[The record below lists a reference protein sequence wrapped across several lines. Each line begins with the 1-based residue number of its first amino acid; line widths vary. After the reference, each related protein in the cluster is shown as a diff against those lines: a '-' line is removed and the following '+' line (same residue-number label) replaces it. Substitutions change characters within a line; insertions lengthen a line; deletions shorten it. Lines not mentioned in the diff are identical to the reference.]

1 MTFTRSPARQ
11 LTGYEVVHASREFR
25 ALKRQFTS
33 FAVPATAAFL
43 AWYFLYVMLATFAP
57 GFMRV
62 PVFGE
67 VNVGLYLGLL
77 QFASTFAITVGYRSW
92 TRRFTPQAARL
103 RARLEEGRDRTPS
116 ASEMS
121 S

>member
-11 LTGYEVVHASREFR
+11 LTGYEVVPASREFR

-43 AWYFLYVMLATFAP
+43 AWYFRYVLLATFAP

-67 VNVGLYLGLL
+67 VNVGLYLGSVTDRRPADHARYARVQVRAL
-77 QFASTFAITVGYRSW
+77 TGVGAERSS
-92 TRRFTPQAARL
+92 Q
-103 RARLEEGRDRTPS
+103 S
-116 ASEMS
+116 
-121 S
+121 